1 MSLNMEEPKDFED
14 SEESTSP
21 SVPPVEP
28 PPLPEEILAQM
39 KKELKGWGIGLIV
52 IGAIS
57 IVLSGFLDPVWGGL
71 LIVIGVLTLII
82 QKRGMFIVIGIGLLL
97 AGLLNILS
105 GGLGGWTVFGILQ
118 IYWGIQEIRKF
129 SKYSI

>member
-1 MSLNMEEPKDFED
+1 MEEPKGFED
-14 SEESTSP
+14 SEESVSS

-28 PPLPEEILAQM
+28 PPLPEEILTQM

-57 IVLSGFLDPVWGGL
+57 IVLSGFLDPIWGGL
-71 LIVIGVLTLII
+71 LILIGVLTLII

-105 GGLGGWTVFGILQ
+105 GGLGGWTVFGIVQ
-118 IYWGIQEIRKF
+118 IYWGVQEIRKF